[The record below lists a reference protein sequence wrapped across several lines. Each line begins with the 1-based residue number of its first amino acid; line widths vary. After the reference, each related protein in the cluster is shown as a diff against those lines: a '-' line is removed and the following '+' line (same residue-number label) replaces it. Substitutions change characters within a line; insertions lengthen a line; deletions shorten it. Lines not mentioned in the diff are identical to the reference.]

1 MWISSYIL
9 VIDMGY
15 VDCYP
20 YGSNKGDFMDIS
32 ASLTNLGL
40 SPYAVKA
47 YLALIGTEKPI
58 NGSQLSVRAEIPRAR
73 IYDVLRTLKARGIA
87 VELESGLYAPLPP
100 EELIK
105 RLRHRFDTDIEA
117 FERMIHAQDAETHYN
132 YVWTISAYEE
142 VMAKAG
148 EMIAGAKFEVYI
160 RVMPEEGLPLEEEL
174 IRAEARGVAIKFI
187 VLGVMPRRFEFQ
199 LEHPDPHNIQE
210 SFGGRAIDIVVD
222 KEQILAG
229 VLGKDRTNHSP
240 INWTKN
246 KSFVVSGRE
255 NIRHDYFHIFLHQ
268 VQDLDRPL
276 TEEQK
281 KIYQAIKKDY

>member
-1 MWISSYIL
+1 
-9 VIDMGY
+9 
-15 VDCYP
+15 
-20 YGSNKGDFMDIS
+20 MDIP
-32 ASLTNLGL
+32 ASLSNLGL

-58 NGSQLSVRAEIPRAR
+58 NGSQLSVRADIPRAR

-87 VELESGLYAPLPP
+87 VELEEGLYAPLPP

-117 FERMIHAQDAETHYN
+117 FEQMIQAQETETHYN
-132 YVWTISAYEE
+132 YVWTISFYEE
-142 VMAKAG
+142 VMAKAK

-174 IRAEARGVAIKFI
+174 IRAEARGVAVKFI
-187 VLGVMPRRFEFQ
+187 VLGIMPKRFKFQ
-199 LEHPDPHNIQE
+199 LEHPNADRVQE

-222 KEQILAG
+222 KEQVLAG
-229 VLGKDRTNHSP
+229 VLGRDMTSRAP

-246 KSFVVSGRE
+246 RSFVISVRE
-255 NIRHDYFHIFLHQ
+255 NLRHDYFHIFLHQ
-268 VQDLDRPL
+268 VQELGQPL
-276 TEEQK
+276 TEQQIR
-281 KIYQAIKKDY
+281 IYQVIKKDY